1 MHFLVL
7 LAACLLLISDVK
19 AVSVLGFALI
29 GGRSHQHCVLRIGQE
44 LAARGHNFTLLVS
57 DKENLTVE
65 KLGSKAFPGL
75 IVVQFAG
82 PPGLGSFEWFQALSR
97 DTKKV
102 RQAHMQACSSISS
115 TRRQSEVWQ
124 HVCMN

>member
-1 MHFLVL
+1 MRATYIAVL
-7 LAACLLLISDVK
+7 LVASLLSAFDVN

-57 DKENLTVE
+57 DKENVDVQR
-65 KLGSKAFPGL
+65 LGSKAFPGL
-75 IVVQFAG
+75 NVVQFAG

-97 DTKKV
+97 DIRKV
-102 RQAHMQACSSISS
+102 RQALL
-115 TRRQSEVWQ
+115 
-124 HVCMN
+124 